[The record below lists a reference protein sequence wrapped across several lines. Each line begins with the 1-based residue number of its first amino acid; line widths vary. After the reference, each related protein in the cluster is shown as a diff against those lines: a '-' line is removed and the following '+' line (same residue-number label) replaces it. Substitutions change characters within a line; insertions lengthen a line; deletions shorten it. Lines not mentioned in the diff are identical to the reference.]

1 MKKDIIKQKIK
12 KNKKINLKNQNN
24 EKKSKKIKKIKTI
37 KKIKKVGS
45 DNVIMY
51 KFFAKEICSSITV
64 QKRAVM
70 EENKKI
76 KILANDLM
84 RRLNNSMEQ

>member
-1 MKKDIIKQKIK
+1 MKGVETFLDFTVESGEDFEGGWLPTLDV
-12 KNKKINLKNQNN
+12 NL
-24 EKKSKKIKKIKTI
+24 
-37 KKIKKVGS
+37 KVGS